1 MVTINLLACYVCTH
15 ICWNIRHSFV
25 GSWVQFTKK
34 VITTFITSESRQK
47 LLSSP
52 MLRSL
57 FFALFCVKIG
67 TYVLWDVIFGLD
79 SIFLDFTHFWIFF
92 DISTSIRHF
101 PTMIVFENNIT
112 RKVIRS
118 PKKSVA
124 WHRTNSNHAQLA
136 VEKWRKLP
144 SWYL

>member
-1 MVTINLLACYVCTH
+1 MSVHRPAGILDTVSLAVECNY
-15 ICWNIRHSFV
+15 
-25 GSWVQFTKK
+25 TKNNHY
-34 VITTFITSESRQK
+34 IFTSESRQK
-47 LLSSP
+47 SVSAP
-52 MLRSL
+52 MSRNSL

-144 SWYL
+144 S